1 MLFVGSFPQAFLFV
15 GLPCCN
21 GTDRGKGDEG
31 RGGQK
36 FAMLRQAVCQFGL
49 ACPFPK
55 SLGSVHVVFLVLWSW
70 NCSLL

>member
-31 RGGQK
+31 RGGAEICDASPSCVPVWSGMSLSK
-36 FAMLRQAVCQFGL
+36 ISGL
-49 ACPFPK
+49 SPCGIL
-55 SLGSVHVVFLVLWSW
+55 STVVVEL
-70 NCSLL
+70 